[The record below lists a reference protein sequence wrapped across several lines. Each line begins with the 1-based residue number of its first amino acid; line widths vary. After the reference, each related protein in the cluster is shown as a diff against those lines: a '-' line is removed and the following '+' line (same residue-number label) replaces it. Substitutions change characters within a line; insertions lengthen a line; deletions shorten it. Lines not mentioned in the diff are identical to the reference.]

1 MSFMSKM
8 FRNVRRPHDAEYSL
22 RKGMEASRE
31 GRNRKAAGK
40 VGMLLGICTI
50 TVLAFQRG
58 QHYAGTVGIGDA
70 WQRETL
76 VAPFD
81 FPLYKSEDSLQM
93 ERNRIRFTTDPI
105 FNKVPNALERMQD
118 NHETVAGQLDDIFN
132 GYKEFR
138 HNVIMGS
145 VAAASND
152 SAQLADFRRNAH
164 EDSLRYVE
172 LKRSARIK
180 LTDDQWQ
187 WLGSD
192 YVARSPDLP
201 GLSRELATGPP
212 LYEVILDDVLRI
224 SAELN
229 TRGVLSIPHDS
240 VYTSD
245 IRVRD
250 ISDSTVET
258 VRKVDLFGL
267 NEVFEAV
274 QSNLEQKLEQE
285 LGLGNIPTKFAQAI
299 FYPSFQYDHGATVR
313 QWQNAERRI
322 SPTRGRVPEGQIIV
336 REGEIVT
343 PVVKQTLLSYEIEH
357 HGQVSSPLPWKRM
370 FAQIILAISTF
381 AIFFLYLFMA
391 RRRIFDDNTKL
402 LLMAL
407 LCASIIG
414 LFAVAIRVDADWM
427 FAVPVVMI
435 SVVMTVIFDSRVGLF
450 GTLALALV
458 GGMILG
464 YNFGYVYATL
474 FAGTLAVF
482 SVRDIRNRSQV
493 FLSAAFAFTGYL
505 VAMGG
510 TWMFLETSTAQLWS
524 NLLMAGIS
532 SFLLIMAYPLLWVFE
547 RIFDVTTD
555 LSLLELSDTNRP
567 LLKELGLRAPG
578 TFNHSLQVANLAE
591 AAAGAIGA
599 NALLTRVGALYHDT
613 GKMAQPNYFIE
624 NLRSSTNPHD
634 QLMPHESAQII
645 KSHIE
650 AGLELGQQHKLPGRV
665 MDFIPMHH
673 GTTRMEYFYHK
684 AISRRDKG
692 DPVIREDA
700 FRYNG
705 PRPQSKETAIL
716 MLADSIESAS
726 RTLDEP
732 TPENIQVLIDNIVE
746 ARINDGQLDEAPMTF
761 RDLTKIKATF
771 QSLLSSI
778 YHLRVKYPG
787 QLEK

>member
-1 MSFMSKM
+1 MSIINRVFKS
-8 FRNVRRPHDAEYSL
+8 VRRPHDADYSL
-22 RKGMEASRE
+22 AKGMEASRE
-31 GRNRKAAGK
+31 GRNRNAAGK
-40 VGMLLGICTI
+40 VGILLAICTI

-58 QHYAGTVGIGDA
+58 QQYASTVEIGDA

-81 FPLYKSEDSLQM
+81 FPLYKSDDSLRM
-93 ERNRIRFTTDPI
+93 ERNRIRFTTEPI
-105 FNKVPNALERMQD
+105 FNKVSNALERMQD

-132 GYKEFR
+132 AYKEFR

-145 VAAASND
+145 VAEVSND

-172 LKRSARIK
+172 LKRSAHIK
-180 LTDDQWQ
+180 LTDAQWQ
-187 WLGSD
+187 WLGGD

-201 GLSRELATGPP
+201 GLSREVPTGRP
-212 LYEVILDDVLRI
+212 LYEVILDQVFRI

-229 TRGVLSIPHDS
+229 IRGVLSIPHDS

-250 ISDSTVET
+250 ISASTVET
-258 VRKVDLFGL
+258 LRKYDLSGL

-274 QSNLEQKLEQE
+274 QSDLEQTLEHEPQ
-285 LGLGNIPTKFAQAI
+285 LGNIPTKFAQAI
-299 FYPSFQYDHGATVR
+299 FHPSLQYDRGATVR
-313 QWQNAERRI
+313 QWQNAEREI
-322 SPTRGRVPEGQIIV
+322 SPTRGRIPEGEPIV

-343 PVVKQTLLSYEIEH
+343 PLVKQTLLSYEIER
-357 HGQVSSPLPWKRM
+357 HGQVASPLGWKRT
-370 FAQIILAISTF
+370 FGQIILAISTF

-391 RRRIFDDNTKL
+391 RRRIFDDNAKL

-407 LCASIIG
+407 LCAGIIG
-414 LFAVAIRVDADWM
+414 LYAVAIRIDAGLM
-427 FAVPVVMI
+427 FAVPVAMVA
-435 SVVMTVIFDSRVGLF
+435 VVMTVIFDSRVGLF
-450 GTLALALV
+450 GTLALALI
-458 GGMILG
+458 GGLILG

-474 FAGTLAVF
+474 VAGTLAVF

-493 FLSAAFAFTGYL
+493 FLSAAFAFTGYF

-510 TWMFLETSTAQLWS
+510 TWMFLGTSTAQLWS

-567 LLKELGLRAPG
+567 LLKDLGLRAPG

-613 GKMAQPNYFIE
+613 GKMAQPEYYIE
-624 NLRSSTNPHD
+624 NLRSGTNPHD
-634 QLMPHESAQII
+634 QLMPHESARII
-645 KSHIE
+645 KGHIK
-650 AGLELGQQHKLPGRV
+650 AGLELGQQHRLPRRV
-665 MDFIPMHH
+665 LDFIPMHH
-673 GTTRMEYFYHK
+673 GTTRIEYFYHR
-684 AISRRDKG
+684 AMGGHEKG
-692 DPVIREDA
+692 DPPIQEDD

-716 MLADSIESAS
+716 MLADGIESAS
-726 RTLDEP
+726 RSLDEP
-732 TPENIQVLIDNIVE
+732 TSENIQTLIDNIIE

-771 QSLLSSI
+771 LSLLSSI
-778 YHLRVKYPG
+778 YHVRVKYPG

>member
-1 MSFMSKM
+1 MSKV
-8 FRNVRRPHDAEYSL
+8 FRSVRRPHDADYSL
-22 RKGMEASRE
+22 KKGMEASRE
-31 GRNRKAAGK
+31 GRNRNAAGK
-40 VGMLLGICTI
+40 VCILLAICTI

-58 QHYAGTVGIGDA
+58 QHYASTVEVGDS

-81 FPLYKSEDSLQM
+81 FPVYKSDDSLQM
-93 ERNRIRFTTDPI
+93 ERNRIRFTTEPI

-118 NHETVAGQLDDIFN
+118 NHETVAGQLDNIFN
-132 GYKEFR
+132 AYKDFR
-138 HNVIMGS
+138 YNVIMGS

-172 LKRSARIK
+172 LKRSAHIK
-180 LTDDQWQ
+180 LTDAQWQ
-187 WLGSD
+187 WLGID
-192 YVARSPDLP
+192 YVVRSPDLP
-201 GLSRELATGPP
+201 GRSRELPTGRP

-229 TRGVLSIPHDS
+229 IRGVLSIPHDS
-240 VYTSD
+240 VHTSD

-250 ISDSTVET
+250 ISASTVET
-258 VRKVDLFGL
+258 FRKFDLFGL

-274 QSNLEQKLEQE
+274 QSDLERTLENE
-285 LGLGNIPTKFAQAI
+285 LDLGNIPTKFAQAI
-299 FYPSFQYDHGATVR
+299 FYPSLQYDRGATVR

-322 SPTRGRVPEGQIIV
+322 SPTRGRVPAGETIV

-343 PVVKQTLLSYEIEH
+343 PVVKQTLLSYEIER
-357 HGQVSSPLPWKRM
+357 HGQVSSPLPWKRT
-370 FAQIILAISTF
+370 FGRIILAVSTF

-391 RRRIFDDNTKL
+391 RRRIFDDNAKL

-407 LCASIIG
+407 LCAGIIG
-414 LFAVAIRVDADWM
+414 LFAVAIRIDADLM

-450 GTLALALV
+450 GTLALALI

-464 YNFGYVYATL
+464 YNFGYVFATL

-493 FLSAAFAFTGYL
+493 FLSAAFAFMGYF

-510 TWMFLETSTAQLWS
+510 AWMFLETSTAQLWS
-524 NLLMAGIS
+524 SLLMASIS
-532 SFLLIMAYPLLWVFE
+532 AFLLIMAYPLLWVFE

-613 GKMAQPNYFIE
+613 GKMEQPEHFIE
-624 NLRSSTNPHD
+624 NLRSGANPHD

-645 KSHIE
+645 KNHIE
-650 AGLELGQQHKLPGRV
+650 AGLEVSQQHRLPRRV
-665 MDFIPMHH
+665 MEFIPMHH

-684 AISRRDKG
+684 AMDHHEEG
-692 DPVIREDA
+692 DPPVKEVA

-726 RTLDEP
+726 RSLDEP
-732 TPENIQVLIDNIVE
+732 TPENLQALIDNIVE

-778 YHLRVKYPG
+778 YHVRVKYPG